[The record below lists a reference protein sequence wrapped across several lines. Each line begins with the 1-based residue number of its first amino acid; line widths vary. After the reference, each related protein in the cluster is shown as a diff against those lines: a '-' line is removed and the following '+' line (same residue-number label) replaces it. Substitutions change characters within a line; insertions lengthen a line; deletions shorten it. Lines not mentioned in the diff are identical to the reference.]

1 MTVYFDPTYTRVNL
15 TENSVDP
22 ISVLPDSVEGV
33 PSYRVQ
39 LINVTKQTDKIV
51 DIFIKD
57 DNSN

>member
-22 ISVLPDSVEGV
+22 INVLPDSTEGV